1 MSELKVLSYNILE
14 GLQHSQVQIDVFVE
28 WVTKHDPDIT
38 FYQELNGWTEE
49 SFAELARRCGHSFS
63 AKITQDGYRMGI
75 SSKHELCDVQRVT
88 EGFRLGYVYA
98 KTLDYHL
105 FAIHLN
111 AHSQPERL
119 KEITQVLEHAKSL
132 PQDSNIMIVGD
143 FNSLAES
150 DDAAYQDADF
160 VKNLRVTQP
169 NFTLEYAV
177 TNTILAAGFTDAY
190 KLHHNEFKRS
200 LPTAKRIYPG
210 DAGRRIDYAF
220 LSPALKDQCN
230 SAEIIHDPI
239 TRFLSDH
246 YPLVFTLKV

>member
-49 SFAELARRCGHSFS
+49 KFAELARRCGHPYS

-75 SSKHELCDVQRVT
+75 SSRYELCDVQRVT
-88 EGFRLGYVYA
+88 EGFLLGYVYA

-119 KEITQVLEHAKSL
+119 REITQILEHAKSL
-132 PQDSNIMIVGD
+132 PQDSKIMLAGD

-150 DDAAYQDADF
+150 DDDAYQDADF
-160 VKNLRVTQP
+160 VKNLQATQP

-177 TNTILAAGFTDAY
+177 TNALLQAGFTDAY
-190 KLHHNEFKRS
+190 RLHHSEFKRS

-220 LSPALKDQCN
+220 LSPALQDKCT

-246 YPLVFTLKV
+246 YPLVFKLKV